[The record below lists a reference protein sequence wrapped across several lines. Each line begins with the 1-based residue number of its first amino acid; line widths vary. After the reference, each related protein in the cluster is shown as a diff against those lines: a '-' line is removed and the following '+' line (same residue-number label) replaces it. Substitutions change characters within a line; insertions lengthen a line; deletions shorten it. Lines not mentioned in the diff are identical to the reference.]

1 MEKYGYRL
9 CITDTKGSHA
19 DLTDEYAAVPKEMKL
34 VAKYFGKEVLRDVS
48 ANDVLENIHNL
59 REKLG
64 ALLTAPQF
72 GHEHA
77 TSEFWFSSLVI
88 IV

>member
-34 VAKYFGKEVLRDVS
+34 VAKYFGKKCQGDVS

-59 REKLG
+59 RENLG
-64 ALLTAPQF
+64 IGASFVRYTLF
-72 GHEHA
+72 VRMKEYRKK
-77 TSEFWFSSLVI
+77 
-88 IV
+88 